1 MKDEIKSMSTNEV
14 WDLEKIPKGAKTVSC
29 KWVYK
34 TKYDSQGNIDKF
46 KARLVAK
53 EYTQRE
59 GIDYNKTFSPVSCK
73 DSFRII
79 MALVAHYD
87 LELHQMDVKTSFLN
101 GDLDETF
108 YMAQPK
114 DFVMKGK
121 EKLGCR
127 LKKSIY
133 GLKQASR

>member
-1 MKDEIKSMSTNEV
+1 MSTNKV
-14 WDLEKIPKGAKTVSC
+14 WDLEEILKEAKTVGC
-29 KWVYK
+29 KRVYK

-59 GIDYNKTFSPVSCK
+59 RIDYNETFFPVSCK

-87 LELHQMDVKTSFLN
+87 LELH
-101 GDLDETF
+101 
-108 YMAQPK
+108 
-114 DFVMKGK
+114 
-121 EKLGCR
+121 
-127 LKKSIY
+127 
-133 GLKQASR
+133 

>member
-1 MKDEIKSMSTNEV
+1 MEDDPTSFEEAMRSEYSSKWLDTMEDEIKSMSTNEV
-14 WDLEKIPKGAKTVSC
+14 WDLEEIPKGAKTVGC

-46 KARLVAK
+46 KARLVVK

-59 GIDYNKTFSPVSCK
+59 GINYNETFSPVSCK

-87 LELHQMDVKTSFLN
+87 LELHQMDVKTAFLN
-101 GDLDETF
+101 GDLDETV
-108 YMAQPK
+108 YMA
-114 DFVMKGK
+114 
-121 EKLGCR
+121 
-127 LKKSIY
+127 
-133 GLKQASR
+133 

>member
-1 MKDEIKSMSTNEV
+1 MRSEYSSKWLDAMKDEIKSMSTNEV
-14 WDLEKIPKGAKTVSC
+14 WDLEKIPKGAKIVGC

-53 EYTQRE
+53 GYTQRE
-59 GIDYNKTFSPVSCK
+59 GIDYNETFSPVSCK

-87 LELHQMDVKTSFLN
+87 LELHQMDVKTAFLN
-101 GDLDETF
+101 GDLDETV

-114 DFVMKGK
+114 GFVIEGK
-121 EKLGCR
+121 KNWD
-127 LKKSIY
+127 
-133 GLKQASR
+133 AA